1 MSVHIR
7 SFVLKSYISIHA
19 AALVRFPGPV
29 SEQAA
34 DMEEASR
41 VLTGLSAQPLTN
53 SADAALVLTAVG
65 GGLGGSRWVCAEAGA
80 AGDVRSTNPDRSVS
94 SWGTKGANQS
104 DQSTEHAQWS
114 STGERGAVARQR
126 QT

>member
-1 MSVHIR
+1 MSVHIG

-34 DMEEASR
+34 DMEASR

-53 SADAALVLTAVG
+53 SADAALVPTAVG

-80 AGDVRSTNPDRSVS
+80 AGDVRSTNSDRSVS